1 MALAPRLSCQ
11 SVRPLAALAG
21 TTRALDSRRSNR
33 WTGSGTMSA
42 SSNDSI
48 DHVVDGMDDA
58 AEIIDSRRAAATDS
72 EAPPLR
78 SAPGWIGR
86 IEVSHA
92 CAGSRAGNDVTP

>member
-1 MALAPRLSCQ
+1 
-11 SVRPLAALAG
+11 
-21 TTRALDSRRSNR
+21 
-33 WTGSGTMSA
+33 MSA